1 MKHSAKKSLL
11 NQSLQILYI
20 KTGTKYINMTGGS
33 DWCFYSQGIRD
44 IMSNLLA
51 DLDSTLYIKHYK

>member
-20 KTGTKYINMTGGS
+20 KTGTKYIIMTGS
-33 DWCFYSQGIRD
+33 DWRFYSQGIRD

>member
-20 KTGTKYINMTGGS
+20 KTGTKYINMTGS
-33 DWCFYSQGIRD
+33 DWRFYSQGIRD

>member
-20 KTGTKYINMTGGS
+20 KTGTKYINMTGS